1 MTTPNINLGD
11 RVDIMVDLETLS
23 ADMDTTI
30 FQIAAVQFD
39 LMTGDILDTFD
50 HVADIELARDIQAS
64 GSTLKWWIINNNK
77 TLQEL
82 MARGTAEGK
91 SPGLILSGFNAWL
104 TKKIDF
110 HGKENVFLWGNGIA
124 NDNTW
129 LKVAFKKQGLDWPL
143 HFRNDRDVR
152 TVRELHLMRQDFRHD
167 YKGEERTNERPHD
180 ALSDAMFQALN
191 ISDQVA
197 HLTGMFAS
205 VAQETG
211 DVRL

>member
-1 MTTPNINLGD
+1 MTTPTINLSD

-23 ADMDTTI
+23 NEMDTTI

-50 HVADIELARDIQAS
+50 RVADIALAENIEAN
-64 GSTLKWWIINNNK
+64 GATLKWWIIENNQ

-82 MARGTAEGK
+82 MARGTVEKK
-91 SPGLILSGFNAWL
+91 SPEVILARFHAWL
-104 TKKIDF
+104 MEKINF

-152 TVRELHLMRQDFRHD
+152 TVRELHLMRHDVRHD
-167 YKGEERTNERPHD
+167 YKGEERTNDRPHD

-191 ISDQVA
+191 IADQVA

-211 DVRL
+211 DGGL